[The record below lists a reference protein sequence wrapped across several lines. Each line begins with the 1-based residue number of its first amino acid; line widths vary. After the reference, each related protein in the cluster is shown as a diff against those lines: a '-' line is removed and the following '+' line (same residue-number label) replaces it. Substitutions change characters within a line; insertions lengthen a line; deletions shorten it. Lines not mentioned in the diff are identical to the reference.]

1 MSNFLVN
8 IYVKMDCWLQ
18 QCPRQTRVGNFSIL
32 HFALLDFCGVTWFS
46 FIQISHILHKS
57 ERVWGRG
64 REREK
69 ECTEGYL
76 ATSQTATMKLF
87 ATVNYFRK
95 KSPLQIFDWVLNTSL
110 LYQIWILIKGKKDF
124 QQ

>member
-8 IYVKMDCWLQ
+8 IYVKMDCLLQ

-32 HFALLDFCGVTWFS
+32 HFALLDFCGVTWFP

-57 ERVWGRG
+57 ERVWERG

-87 ATVNYFRK
+87 ATSQLFSQK
-95 KSPLQIFDWVLNTSL
+95 ISIAD
-110 LYQIWILIKGKKDF
+110 I
-124 QQ
+124 